1 MICLYYRFTKIEYQL
16 KSIHMKISIKFTAR
30 EYNLLVS
37 AHLLYSSLSEEDIR
51 SNFEKISIENHL
63 KPLNFRIKHC
73 FNEGMKELRSWGE
86 YVEFNPMTYS
96 QMCMLKE
103 QLEEI
108 LKYQTPIV
116 IHELQKLV
124 DVNTSIVWDG

>member
-1 MICLYYRFTKIEYQL
+1 
-16 KSIHMKISIKFTAR
+16 MKLSIKFTPR
-30 EYNLLVS
+30 EYDLLLS
-37 AHLLYSSLSEEDIR
+37 AHILCCSLSVDEIR
-51 SNFEKISIENHL
+51 SSFDDISIESHL
-63 KPLNFRIKHC
+63 KVINFRIKHC
-73 FNEGMKELRSWGE
+73 FNEGMEELRSWGE
-86 YVEFNPMTYS
+86 YVKFNPMTYA

-124 DVNTSIVWDG
+124 DVNTSVVWDG